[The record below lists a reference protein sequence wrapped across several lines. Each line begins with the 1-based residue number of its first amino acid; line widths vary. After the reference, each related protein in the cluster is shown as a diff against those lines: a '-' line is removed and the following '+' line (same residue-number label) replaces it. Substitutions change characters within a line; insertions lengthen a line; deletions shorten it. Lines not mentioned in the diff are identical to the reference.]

1 MPRPPSPRRS
11 MFSALACSSG
21 LHFLVALVLGF
32 LLARVYIAGHEPRET
47 IEIATETVQR
57 PTLIAIERRQR
68 QTPAAREAARAGPV
82 APLPIAATPRAA
94 VPLTEHHGQRRHAL
108 VATASAQHTD
118 ESPKVVALAA
128 SGHALAPEAASP
140 APALAQHQ
148 DAQPSPS
155 AAPTELSDVPAGGWG
170 QNFANPL
177 LADESALD
185 DLRAKYH
192 GSASV
197 QVDETGHAVK
207 VVINGTLT
215 PDARAEIEKRL
226 MALRY
231 VPAECNGLRCGGTLQ
246 LTL

>member
-1 MPRPPSPRRS
+1 MPRPPAPRRT
-11 MFSALACSSG
+11 MLSALACSSG
-21 LHFLVALVLGF
+21 LHLLAAILLGF
-32 LLARVYIAGHEPRET
+32 LLARAYVAGHAPRET
-47 IEIATETVQR
+47 ISIATESAQR
-57 PTLIAIERRQR
+57 PALIAIERRERPSLPAR
-68 QTPAAREAARAGPV
+68 QAARAGPV
-82 APLPIAATPRAA
+82 APLPVAASPLAA
-94 VPLTEHHGQRRHAL
+94 LPLTQHHGQRRHAL
-108 VATASAQHTD
+108 VATAAAHQSDA
-118 ESPKVVALAA
+118 EPKVVAAGSA
-128 SGHALAPEAASP
+128 QALQPQAASP
-140 APALAQHQ
+140 IPATTQRP

-155 AAPTELSDVPAGGWG
+155 AAATELGDVPAGGWG

-231 VPAECNGLRCGGTLQ
+231 VPAECNGQRCGGTLQ
-246 LTL
+246 LAL